1 MKRVDFHPTT
11 RITRFTGALAV
22 ALGLTHVA
30 FAQPAQPTP
39 PDQSAAPAQAGAPAQ
54 STAAAPE
61 QPAAPP
67 QAAPAADS
75 GPAPAVS
82 PAQAANTVQPAQPG
96 ARRITLKEAIEVA
109 VRQGPEIT
117 AAVAGVHAAEARVS
131 AASAQRFP
139 RLRTEA
145 NLQFWDKALEVSFAV
160 PGMPGPAPALR
171 VRDQL
176 TWQFSATIA
185 QPLTGLFALGRL
197 MSLEEAGV
205 NAARHDQQKA
215 LLDTA
220 QRASEAYLRLLQA
233 KAMLSVSEQSVR
245 QYEGQLERAQI
256 LLTGGVMQRV
266 DVLRLTAARDNAR
279 HVVLRAQTAVTTAG
293 EALVLALNLPTG
305 TVLDVVDD
313 LPDPP
318 APLSLT
324 PQQAL
329 ADAKASRPEI
339 AAARERSSQAT
350 KGEEV
355 ATAQL
360 FPNIVALATY
370 QHTEGQSTFQ
380 PKNAVFVGGSM
391 SWDIWEWGKS
401 RQNINEAEFRAEQ
414 ARIGESMLHDQIA
427 FDVRRRLAELHTTY
441 ASLDVARS
449 ALEAAEEA
457 YRIQSVS
464 YREGSA
470 TTTDVLDT
478 ETEVSRARSSYTQAR
493 YEYYLA
499 QAGLAR
505 AVGQLPTAR
514 LGGAH
519 AVR

>member
-1 MKRVDFHPTT
+1 V
-11 RITRFTGALAV
+11 
-22 ALGLTHVA
+22 
-30 FAQPAQPTP
+30 
-39 PDQSAAPAQAGAPAQ
+39 QSGQA
-54 STAAAPE
+54 
-61 QPAAPP
+61 
-67 QAAPAADS
+67 
-75 GPAPAVS
+75 
-82 PAQAANTVQPAQPG
+82 G
-96 ARRITLKEAIEVA
+96 ARRITLSEAIQFA
-109 VRQGPEIT
+109 VKEGPEIS
-117 AAVAGVHAAEARVS
+117 AAVAGVHAAESRVR
-131 AASAQRFP
+131 AAGAQRFLK
-139 RLRTEA
+139 LRTEG
-145 NLQFWDKALEVSFAV
+145 NLQYWDKPLEVSF
-160 PGMPGPAPALR
+160 PAPDPSMAGGALR

-176 TWQFSATIA
+176 TWQFSATLA
-185 QPLTGLFALGRL
+185 QPLTGLIALGRL

-205 NAARHDQQKA
+205 NAARHDQHKA

-233 KAMLSVSEQSVR
+233 KALLAVSEQSVR
-245 QYEGQLERAQI
+245 QVEGQLERAKI
-256 LLTGGVMQRV
+256 LESGGVMQRV

-279 HVVLRAQTAVTTAG
+279 HTVLRASTSVTTAG

-305 TVLDVVDD
+305 TALDVVDD

-318 APLSLT
+318 APFT
-324 PQQAL
+324 VT
-329 ADAKASRPEI
+329 AKAALEEAKATRPEI
-339 AAARERSSQAT
+339 AAARERSAQAS
-350 KGEEV
+350 KAEEV

-380 PKNAVFVGGSM
+380 PKNAFFIGGSL
-391 SWDIWEWGKS
+391 SWDIWDWGKS
-401 RQNINEAEFRAEQ
+401 WENIKEAEYKAEQ
-414 ARIGESMLHDQIA
+414 SRIGETVLHDQIA
-427 FDVRRRLAELHTTY
+427 FDVRRRLSELQTTY

-457 YRIQSVS
+457 FRIQEVS

-478 ETEVSRARSSYTQAR
+478 QTEVSRARSSYAQAR

-505 AVGQLPTAR
+505 AVGQLPTAK